1 MMNGCKFN
9 HTIKILCKRKEAEML
24 LNLATRLNREQL
36 ALVQIAQEGARK
48 AHIVGT

>member
-1 MMNGCKFN
+1 MQKKGG
-9 HTIKILCKRKEAEML
+9 EML